1 MDENL
6 LPNAQEIAE
15 RLGRTLDEPE
25 GKLVAVLAADALRLI
40 KAKIPSFAERV
51 ASGLLD
57 PESVK
62 MVIANAIV
70 RVLKNPDGYRSESM
84 GGMSYTID
92 TRAAA
97 GFLTILGEEWSFLGV
112 GQATGFIAPETDGY
126 AEARFGVRP
135 DLWFQWGWP
144 AYNDL
149 SERWV

>member
-1 MDENL
+1 MDEHL
-6 LPNAQEIAE
+6 LPSAQEIAE
-15 RLGRTLDEPE
+15 RLGRTLDEQE
-25 GKLVAVLAADALRLI
+25 AKLVAVLAADALRLI
-40 KAKIPSFAERV
+40 KAKIPSFTERI
-51 ASGLLD
+51 ASGVLD
-57 PESVK
+57 PDSVK

-97 GFLTILGEEWSFLGV
+97 GFLTILGDEWSFLGV
-112 GQATGFIAPETDGY
+112 GQSAGFVAPNTDGY